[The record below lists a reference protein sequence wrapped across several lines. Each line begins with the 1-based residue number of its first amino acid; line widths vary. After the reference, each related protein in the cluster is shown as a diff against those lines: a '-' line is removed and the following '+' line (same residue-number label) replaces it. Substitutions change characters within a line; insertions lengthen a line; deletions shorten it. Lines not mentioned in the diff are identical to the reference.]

1 MPPCP
6 QSPAYRVARGPA
18 ALLAIVLGQGAGA
31 GDLDLLVFSS
41 ADAGTSPF
49 VTTGLKLARQDGGP
63 ALLVSAGGGTHG
75 ETSTTVTGARV
86 DLRRDTATAAAVF
99 GYQWFEEQGMVGLFA
114 GPEAIRTTLAGDGG
128 IQDRRLRSGLRL
140 QQENWLRP
148 TEETL
153 VQTTVVAGTTRRSV
167 WARLAGGVRLG
178 QGYVGPE
185 AALYADATG
194 YRKWTF
200 GLHATDY
207 VLAGRHLRVSIG
219 GQVVPESSRICPYV
233 GLALWDAW

>member
-1 MPPCP
+1 M
-6 QSPAYRVARGPA
+6 
-18 ALLAIVLGQGAGA
+18 LLAIVLGQGAGA

-49 VTTGLKLARQDGGP
+49 ITSGLKLARQDGGP
-63 ALLVSAGGGTHG
+63 ALLISAGGGTHM
-75 ETSTTVTGARV
+75 EMSSTVTGARV
-86 DLRRDTATAAAVF
+86 DLRRTVATAAAVF
-99 GYQWFEEQGMVGLFA
+99 GYQWFGEAGAVGIFA
-114 GPEAIRTTLAGDGG
+114 GPEASYTTLAGDGG
-128 IQDRRLRSGLRL
+128 IQDRTIRSGLRV

-167 WARLAGGVRLG
+167 WARLAGGARLG
-178 QGYVGPE
+178 EGYVGPE
-185 AALYADATG
+185 ATLYADATG

-219 GQVVPESSRICPYV
+219 GQVVPDASRVYPYV

>member
-1 MPPCP
+1 MPLRPR
-6 QSPAYRVARGPA
+6 SPAYRVALGPA
-18 ALLAIVLGQGAGA
+18 ALLAIVLGQKAGA
-31 GDLDLLVFSS
+31 GDLDLLVFGS
-41 ADAGTSPF
+41 ADAGASPF
-49 VTTGLKLARQDGGP
+49 VTSGLKLAQKDGGP
-63 ALLVSAGGGTHG
+63 ALFVSAGGGTHR
-75 ETSTTVTGARV
+75 ETSSTVTGTRV
-86 DLRRDTATAAAVF
+86 ELRRTVATAAAVF
-99 GYQWFEEQGMVGLFA
+99 GYQWFGEEGTLGIFV
-114 GPEAIRTTLAGDGG
+114 GPEAIHTTLAGDGG
-128 IQDRRLRSGLRL
+128 IPDQRLRSGLRL
-140 QQENWLRP
+140 QQESWIRP

-178 QGYVGPE
+178 DGYVGPE

-219 GQVVPESSRICPYV
+219 GQVVPDASRICPYV